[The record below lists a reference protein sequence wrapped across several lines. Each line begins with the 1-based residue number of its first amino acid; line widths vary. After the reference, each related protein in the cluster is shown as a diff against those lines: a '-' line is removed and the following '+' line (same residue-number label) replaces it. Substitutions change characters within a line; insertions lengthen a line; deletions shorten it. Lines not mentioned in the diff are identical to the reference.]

1 MATKNQYSALRVVAS
16 PDGLVVWD
24 VNRKA
29 VPGIISVDI
38 SLRPAQPPLMRVN
51 MVCGNFD
58 VAGTPVFAIV
68 DPATGAPK
76 PVARVEFSDGTVFEA
91 PPLPVVEADPG
102 RAGAAAA
109 QAANPGAT
117 IVQPAAP
124 RGNGADP
131 DSAPVDKPAGAE

>member
-1 MATKNQYSALRVVAS
+1 MAPKNQYSAIRVVAS

-38 SLRPAQPPLMRVN
+38 SLRPAKPPLMRVN

-58 VAGTPVFAIV
+58 VAGTPMFAIV

-76 PVARVEFSDGTVFEA
+76 AVTRVEFSDGTVFEA
-91 PPLPVVEADPG
+91 PPLPVVEAAMP
-102 RAGAAAA
+102 
-109 QAANPGAT
+109 QAAPGAP
-117 IVQPAAP
+117 VKS
-124 RGNGADP
+124 NG
-131 DSAPVDKPAGAE
+131 GGQ